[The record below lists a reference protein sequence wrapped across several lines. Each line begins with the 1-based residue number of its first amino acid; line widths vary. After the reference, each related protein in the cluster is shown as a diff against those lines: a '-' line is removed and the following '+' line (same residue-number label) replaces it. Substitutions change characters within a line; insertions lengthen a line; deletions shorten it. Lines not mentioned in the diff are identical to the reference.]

1 MTYNDTNTE
10 YETEK
15 NSSIKLSKTSTGKY
29 SWDIKLYFDLSNDED
44 LILERINRIHKKME
58 ATYKNG

>member
-58 ATYKNG
+58 VTYKNG